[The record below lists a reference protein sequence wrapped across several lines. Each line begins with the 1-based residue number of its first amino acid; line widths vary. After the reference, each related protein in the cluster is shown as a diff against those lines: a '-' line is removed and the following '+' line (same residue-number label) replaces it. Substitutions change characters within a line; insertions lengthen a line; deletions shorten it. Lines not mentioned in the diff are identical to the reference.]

1 METVGIDDPPGD
13 ISMLDEALG
22 CLGGF
27 DSLLYTRMLA
37 GRATPS
43 ERTVVLDIE
52 VKLDVLGQKKLVSHT
67 RH

>member
-1 METVGIDDPPGD
+1 METVGIDDPLRD
-13 ISMLDEALG
+13 ILMLDEALG

-27 DSLLYTRMLA
+27 DSLLYTRTLA

-43 ERTVVLDIE
+43 KQTVVLDIE
-52 VKLDVLGQKKLVSHT
+52 VKLDVLGQKKLISHT